1 MFCKNCGAEIP
12 DNAVVCPKCGVA
24 TSSEPK
30 VTPTVTELQRAPKS
44 IGGFICGL
52 LGFLLDW
59 VPIVGF
65 VLSIVGAAL
74 CGSGKNAVRS
84 NPQAYGST
92 GLLTAGQVL
101 GIIGI
106 VASSIML
113 IITLI
118 WGVILGGG
126 GLFYFMDDILDIL
139 DL

>member
-59 VPIVGF
+59 VVG
-65 VLSIVGAAL
+65 VAL

>member
-59 VPIVGF
+59 F
-65 VLSIVGAAL
+65 QLSVLFFPL
-74 CGSGKNAVRS
+74 
-84 NPQAYGST
+84 
-92 GLLTAGQVL
+92 
-101 GIIGI
+101 
-106 VASSIML
+106 
-113 IITLI
+113 
-118 WGVILGGG
+118 
-126 GLFYFMDDILDIL
+126 
-139 DL
+139 

>member
-24 TSSEPK
+24 TSS
-30 VTPTVTELQRAPKS
+30 TPTVTELQRAPKS

-65 VLSIVGAAL
+65 VLSIVGVAL